1 MELIQIHPVGFIWGM
16 LFVLWLGFCSAYM
29 HKDEARSVVKVLGF
43 FLLAT
48 GVLLL
53 GISIGSEL

>member
-29 HKDEARSVVKVLGF
+29 HKDEARLVVKVLGILLLLTGI
-43 FLLAT
+43 FLL
-48 GVLLL
+48 GMV
-53 GISIGSEL
+53 IGK